1 MKEDLDKLIVTERTE
16 SIVPIIFVLFF
27 WMAFH
32 GPNAKHFG
40 NIKLSLWHYE
50 AIYNTSEYIWNIC
63 LLGAVDSLSFVVNGM
78 LLWTTCK
85 INVME
90 ILKNLQAKYWLFFG
104 IQISHCLI
112 QVRRKNFMFIFLI
125 FKRHLFLEFL
135 PKHAQCRDWSYS
147 SIWLDQW

>member
-1 MKEDLDKLIVTERTE
+1 MKLNFLVKEDLDKLIVTERTE
-16 SIVPIIFVLFF
+16 SIVPIIFVLGF

-32 GPNAKHFG
+32 GPNAEHFG

-50 AIYNTSEYIWNIC
+50 AISNPSEYIWNIC

-135 PKHAQCRDWSYS
+135 PKHAQCRD
-147 SIWLDQW
+147 